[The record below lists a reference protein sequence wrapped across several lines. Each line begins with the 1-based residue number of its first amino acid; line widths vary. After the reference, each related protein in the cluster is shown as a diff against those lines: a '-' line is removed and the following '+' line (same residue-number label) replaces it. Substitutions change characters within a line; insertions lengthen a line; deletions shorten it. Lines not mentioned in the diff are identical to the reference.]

1 MNLRRACFAVAAS
14 WFLIASAAVA
24 QSFPSKPVRFI
35 LADGAGGPT
44 DLRARQIGAKL
55 AEFLG
60 QPVVIDNRP
69 GGSMIIAAEA
79 AAKATP
85 DGYTIFM
92 GNGVTHSLN
101 PLLFKS
107 LPYRPDQDFVPVT
120 LVTAGPL
127 ILVVHPQVNA

>member
-14 WFLIASAAVA
+14 LIV
-24 QSFPSKPVRFI
+24 
-35 LADGAGGPT
+35 ADGAGGPA

-79 AAKATP
+79 AAKAAP
-85 DGYTIFM
+85 DGYTLFL
-92 GNGVTHSLN
+92 GNGITHSLN
-101 PLLFKS
+101 PLMFKS

-120 LVTAGPL
+120 LITAGPV
-127 ILVVHPQVNA
+127 ILVVHSQVPARTLAELVALGKSKPNHL